1 MNFLLSM
8 GRTLPSF
15 RPALQHEIST
25 WKPFRRGLAP
35 EDQKHFDTIMTYA
48 QMHSDAGS
56 LCPRCML
63 SEHIFLGCALEQQK
77 RIAELEHRIIQIEDS
92 FQGKK

>member
-1 MNFLLSM
+1 M

-15 RPALQHEIST
+15 RPALQHEIGT
-25 WKPFRRGLAP
+25 WKAYRRGLSP

-48 QMHSDAGS
+48 QMHSDASS

-63 SEHIFLGCALEQQK
+63 SEHIFLSCAMEQKKQ
-77 RIAELEHRIIQIEDS
+77 IAELAHRLKVIENLS
-92 FQGKK
+92 